1 MATSSVIATNNT
13 NNTINAGSAATVA
26 AAAAATAAAAAAVV
40 VTSTLST
47 RKRSYETAIVMP
59 AMEAK
64 SQTTPITTTTT
75 TTIRSTSATKASRA
89 ASSPERELKADSVV
103 VDIVDSVD
111 IAESQ
116 TAITLRDCTRTISQS
131 DADVDDGGEATSPD
145 DTLPSA
151 ASTAAV
157 DYLNGSPGTATAS
170 PNASANGIKRQ
181 YVLPPP
187 RPHTPAE
194 LAALSNRQS
203 NISSGTADLATICK
217 PAPFSGDEEAI
228 LERERCDYTKR
239 ITYQMARSGQTNRR
253 VRVYAD
259 GIYDLFH
266 QGHARQL
273 MQAKNIFPNVYLIVG
288 VCNDELTHRMKGRT
302 VMNGFERYE
311 GVRHC
316 RYVDEIVQN
325 APWTLSDEFIAENKI
340 DFVAHDDIPYVHD
353 GLDDIYGPLKA
364 RGMFVATERTEGVS
378 TSDIVARIVKDY
390 DLYVRRNL
398 ARGYSAKDLNVSFL
412 SEKKFRLQNKMDE
425 LKSRGKRELTKVK
438 GDIITKWEEK
448 SREFIDTFL
457 LLFGRERLN
466 HLWNESKGKLIQALS
481 PPGSPSGSINGDDL
495 DADANDSSDEY
506 LELPT
511 EYSGGSSS
519 SLNGKKKRLSLARRS
534 YLKHSASGSFPNDDD
549 DDNDDVAFDT
559 E

>member
-1 MATSSVIATNNT
+1 MSEMDNDE
-13 NNTINAGSAATVA
+13 G
-26 AAAAATAAAAAAVV
+26 
-40 VTSTLST
+40 
-47 RKRSYETAIVMP
+47 
-59 AMEAK
+59 
-64 SQTTPITTTTT
+64 
-75 TTIRSTSATKASRA
+75 
-89 ASSPERELKADSVV
+89 
-103 VDIVDSVD
+103 
-111 IAESQ
+111 
-116 TAITLRDCTRTISQS
+116 
-131 DADVDDGGEATSPD
+131 
-145 DTLPSA
+145 
-151 ASTAAV
+151 
-157 DYLNGSPGTATAS
+157 
-170 PNASANGIKRQ
+170 
-181 YVLPPP
+181 PPP
-187 RPHTPAE
+187 ATFKMLPLFMDFKE
-194 LAALSNRQS
+194 F
-203 NISSGTADLATICK
+203 TICK
-217 PAPFSGDEEAI
+217 PAPFSNDEEAI

-316 RYVDEIVQN
+316 RYVDEIVQD
-325 APWTLSDEFIAENKI
+325 APWTLSDEFLADNKI
-340 DFVAHDDIPYVHD
+340 DFVAHDDIPYETA
-353 GLDDIYGPLKA
+353 GMDDIYGPLKA

-398 ARGYSAKDLNVSFL
+398 ARGYSAKELNVSFL

-425 LKSRGKRELTKVK
+425 LKTRGKRELTKVK

-481 PPGSPSGSINGDDL
+481 PPGSPSGSVNGDDL
-495 DADANDSSDEY
+495 FGTDSGDEY
-506 LELPT
+506 LDLPP
-511 EYSGGSSS
+511 EYSGGSST
-519 SLNGKKKRLSLARRS
+519 SLNGSAKKQEQQSPQALRAYHKRSLT
-534 YLKHSASGSFPNDDD
+534 ASPSLFKTNSTTFKTAYDYADNDDD
-549 DDNDDVAFDT
+549 AEGEREQQQSYKTDLERPRN
-559 E
+559 

>member
-1 MATSSVIATNNT
+1 MATSSILANT
-13 NNTINAGSAATVA
+13 NNTINTSQAATSPP
-26 AAAAATAAAAAAVV
+26 ATPLI
-40 VTSTLST
+40 TSTLTT
-47 RKRSYETAIVMP
+47 RKRTYETAIAMP
-59 AMEAK
+59 ASA
-64 SQTTPITTTTT
+64 STSPSTSPITTTTIVVDAKDQRT
-75 TTIRSTSATKASRA
+75 TSPGSRSPGKAKSNGQL
-89 ASSPERELKADSVV
+89 ESVV
-103 VDIVDSVD
+103 VDGA
-111 IAESQ
+111 AEPTTSA
-116 TAITLRDCTRTISQS
+116 TTLRDCTRTISQCEP
-131 DADVDDGGEATSPD
+131 DDDGEAAAAE
-145 DTLPSA
+145 DTLPAATSTADYLSGVKRKYVPQPQAPPVIA
-151 ASTAAV
+151 AST
-157 DYLNGSPGTATAS
+157 SQQTF
-170 PNASANGIKRQ
+170 
-181 YVLPPP
+181 
-187 RPHTPAE
+187 
-194 LAALSNRQS
+194 
-203 NISSGTADLATICK
+203 SGTSDFATICK
-217 PAPFSGDEEAI
+217 PAPFSCDEEAMV
-228 LERERCDYTKR
+228 ERDRCDYTYR

-325 APWTLSDEFIAENKI
+325 APWTLSDAFIADNKI
-340 DFVAHDDIPYVHD
+340 DFVAHDDIPY
-353 GLDDIYGPLKA
+353 GTQGMDDIYGPLKA

-398 ARGYSAKDLNVSFL
+398 ARGYSAKELNVSFL

-438 GDIITKWEEK
+438 GDLITKWEEK

-481 PPGSPSGSINGDDL
+481 PPGSPSGSVNGDELEGDE
-495 DADANDSSDEY
+495 DEETESSDEY
-506 LELPT
+506 LELA
-511 EYSGGSSS
+511 EYSAASSS
-519 SLNGKKKRLSLARRS
+519 SLNGKHKKRSALARRS
-534 YLKHSASGSFPNDDD
+534 YQDTYDDDDDD
-549 DDNDDVAFDT
+549 DDNET
-559 E
+559 EAVDQEVEFERRSVN